1 MKIPDNQFKKKIFY
15 PKGDALNIEKYLYES
30 IIASIEAGKKIMEI
44 YNDPEADFKTE
55 KKDDNSPVTIADK
68 KANEIITDKLAKL
81 EIPVLSEE
89 GKNIRYEQR
98 KDWDFYFLVDPLDGT
113 KEFLKKNGEF
123 TVNIAIIKQKRAFAG
138 VVYLPVL
145 KTLYFADD
153 KASFKI
159 ENISDDLSSKK
170 NLSDFIKASIKLSS
184 KSKPVEYTI
193 IGSRSHQNDEL
204 KKFVE
209 EKEKIHGKVN
219 FISAG
224 SSLKFCKM
232 AEGLA
237 HIYPR
242 TGRTMEWDTAAG
254 HAVCKRAGLLVS
266 NMFSGEELLYN
277 KNDLANPYFTVE

>member
-1 MKIPDNQFKKKIFY
+1 M
-15 PKGDALNIEKYLYES
+15 NIEECLYKS
-30 IIASIEAGKKIMEI
+30 IIASVEAGKKIMEI
-44 YNDPEADFKTE
+44 YNDPEADFETE

-68 KANEIITDKLAKL
+68 KAHEIILQNLSKI

-89 GKNIRYEQR
+89 GKNISFEQR
-98 KDWDFYFLVDPLDGT
+98 KNWDYYFLVDPLDGT

-123 TVNIAIIKQKRAFAG
+123 TVNIAVIKQKRAFAG

-159 ENISDDLSSKK
+159 ENLSDDLSSKT
-170 NLSDFIKASIKLSS
+170 NLNDFIKESKKL
-184 KSKPVEYTI
+184 KPESKPADYTI

-204 KKFVE
+204 KKFIE
-209 EKEKIHGKVN
+209 EKEKIHGKID

-254 HAVCKRAGLLVS
+254 HAVCKRAGLVVK
-266 NMFSGEELLYN
+266 NMFSDEELIYN
-277 KNDLANPYFTVE
+277 KKDLSNPYFIVE